1 MESFTGRRCGFEGS
15 IQDIS
20 YRSGDTFIQYR
31 ILNQIIVETNC
42 KKIIAESTRKL
53 DVREAQLPK
62 KIEDKKS
69 KKIIE
74 TSWAELGQ
82 AQHLIGEKML
92 CQL

>member
-1 MESFTGRRCGFEGS
+1 M
-15 IQDIS
+15 
-20 YRSGDTFIQYR
+20 
-31 ILNQIIVETNC
+31 NQIIVETNC

-82 AQHLIGEKML
+82 AQHLL
-92 CQL
+92 A